1 MEQEKI
7 AQEAIGMLY
16 NILNTGAMLPEEEN
30 QLINLERRLNKT
42 IANKERDQKIKRI
55 IARAAST
62 AFAKD
67 YCCDEILDLFPL
79 DETEVAWRELDKVFM
94 NIFGINME
102 AAQYGE

>member
-7 AQEAIGMLY
+7 AQEAIELLY
-16 NILNTGAMLPEEEN
+16 NILDTGALLPEEET
-30 QLINLERRLNKT
+30 LLVGLERRLNKT
-42 IANKERDQKIKRI
+42 IANKEKDQKIKRI

-79 DETEVAWRELDKVFM
+79 DETEIAWRELDKVFM

>member
-1 MEQEKI
+1 MITTAQTEEKS
-7 AQEAIGMLY
+7 
-16 NILNTGAMLPEEEN
+16 
-30 QLINLERRLNKT
+30 LERRLNET
-42 IANKERDQKIKRI
+42 IANKERDQKIKRV

-79 DETEVAWRELDKVFM
+79 DETEIAWHELDKVFM

>member
-1 MEQEKI
+1 MITTAQTEEKS
-7 AQEAIGMLY
+7 
-16 NILNTGAMLPEEEN
+16 
-30 QLINLERRLNKT
+30 LERRLNET
-42 IANKERDQKIKRI
+42 IANKERDQKIKRV

-79 DETEVAWRELDKVFM
+79 DETELAWRELDKVFM